1 VTTPVLVL
9 GLGNELFSDEGVGVV
24 ASRRI
29 AESDFPDTEVVDG
42 GTLGLSLLPTIEG
55 RDALLVLDAIVE
67 SDLAPGS
74 VVVYDGEDL
83 RREARLL
90 YSAHQL
96 GVNEVLAAAD
106 LAGVAPLEVA
116 AVGMVPESV
125 DTGYGITDTAAMALD
140 EMVAV
145 ARRVLI
151 EFETRRLARA

>member
-1 VTTPVLVL
+1 MRAKVLVL
-9 GLGNELFSDEGVGVV
+9 GLGNELFTDEGIGVV

-29 AESDFPDTEVVDG
+29 ADLDLPETEVVDG

-55 RDALLVLDAIVE
+55 REALLVLDAIVD
-67 SDLAPGS
+67 SDLTPGS

-106 LAGVAPLEVA
+106 LAGVTPREVA

-125 DTGYGITDTAAMALD
+125 LTGYGITRTADSALD
-140 EMVAV
+140 EMVTS
-145 ARRVLI
+145 ARKVLA
-151 EFETRRLARA
+151 EFETRMVANA

>member
-1 VTTPVLVL
+1 MTAPILVL
-9 GLGNELFSDEGVGVV
+9 GLGNELFTDEGIGVV

-29 AESDFPDTEVVDG
+29 EELDLPDTEVVDG
-42 GTLGLSLLPTIEG
+42 GTLGLSLLPTIAG
-55 RDALLVLDAIVE
+55 REALLVLDAIFDE
-67 SDLAPGS
+67 SLAPGS

-106 LAGVAPLEVA
+106 LAGVSPWEVA

-125 DTGYGITDTAAMALD
+125 ATGYGITMTAEIALD
-140 EMVAV
+140 EMVTS
-145 ARRVLI
+145 ARNVLAG
-151 EFETRRLARA
+151 FEKRSLSHA

>member
-1 VTTPVLVL
+1 MTAPVLVL

-29 AESDFPDTEVVDG
+29 AELDFPDTEVVDG

-55 RDALLVLDAIVE
+55 REALLVLDAIVE

-125 DTGYGITDTAAMALD
+125 NTGYGITDTAAMALD

-151 EFETRRLARA
+151 EFETRMVARA